1 MNSIAVQANRGR
13 VLNATVETQERKDR
27 IGGLRRSWEKPR
39 DQAAVGDKSS
49 FWMRRIPP
57 KTRWSCNHVLH
68 VNSEQTNR
76 IKKSA
81 QSFPLNIERE
91 DDIGFGMAQNFADLL
106 NFCPFAGNGIGHQ
119 MGVTSSS

>member
-1 MNSIAVQANRGR
+1 MFG
-13 VLNATVETQERKDR
+13 
-27 IGGLRRSWEKPR
+27 
-39 DQAAVGDKSS
+39 SS
-49 FWMRRIPP
+49 P